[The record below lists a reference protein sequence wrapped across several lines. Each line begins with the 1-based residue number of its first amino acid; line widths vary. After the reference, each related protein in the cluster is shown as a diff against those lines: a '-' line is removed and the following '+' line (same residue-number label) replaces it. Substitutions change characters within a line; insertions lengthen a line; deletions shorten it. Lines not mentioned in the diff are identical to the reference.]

1 MQDLPE
7 SLVVTVNPLNP
18 PYSLE
23 LLQKLLGD
31 TVGLTVTSYL
41 HSSVSKLSKEAEQL
55 KESLGSFTPSA
66 GVPVVNLRL
75 IWKNSKC
82 GIMLNV

>member
-1 MQDLPE
+1 LQVLPD
-7 SLVVTVNPLNP
+7 SLVITVNPLNP

-41 HSSVSKLSKEAEQL
+41 HSSVGKLSKEADQL
-55 KESLGSFTPSA
+55 RESLGSFEPSG
-66 GVPVVNLRL
+66 GVPVVDLRL

-82 GIMLNV
+82 EVFQ